1 MIKAVIFD
9 FDGTI
14 LDTETV
20 WYESFREVLAEHGV
34 DLPLEVF
41 AEGIGTY
48 DDSLFRYITRQMGTD
63 RLLKDIQER
72 AFSRHKAKTASLPLR
87 EGVEQYLRDAK
98 RLGLRIALA
107 TSSPQAWVEPFLRS
121 HGLLEYF
128 ETLCTKDDVA
138 KVKPDPEL
146 YTLAV
151 TRLGILPEE
160 AVAFE
165 DSANG
170 AKAAAA
176 AGLRTVIVPNPMTE
190 ALHFERYDLRISSMS
205 GLSLEDLLR
214 RLDPHG

>member
-9 FDGTI
+9 FDGTM

-20 WYESFREVLAEHGV
+20 WYDSFRETLAEHGV

-48 DDSLFRYITRQMGTD
+48 DDSLFRYIIRQMGSD
-63 RLLKDIQER
+63 RLLKEIQDR
-72 AFSRHKAKTASLPLR
+72 ALARHKEKTALLPLR
-87 EGVEQYLRDAK
+87 EGVEDYLRDAV
-98 RLGLRIALA
+98 RLKLRIALA
-107 TSSPQAWVEPFLRS
+107 TSSPYAWVERFLRS
-121 HGLLEYF
+121 HGLMHYF
-128 ETLCTKDDVA
+128 ETLCTKDDVS

-151 TRLGILPEE
+151 SRLGIRPEE

-170 AKAAAA
+170 AKSAVA
-176 AGLRTVIVPNPMTE
+176 AGLRTVIVPNPVTE

-205 GLSLEDLLR
+205 ELNLEELLR
-214 RLDPHG
+214 RLQ

>member
-1 MIKAVIFD
+1 MKAVIFD

-20 WYESFREVLAEHGV
+20 WYDSFREVLAEHGI

-72 AFSRHKAKTASLPLR
+72 ALARHKAKTAALPLR
-87 EGVEQYLRDAK
+87 EGVEECLRDAK

-107 TSSPQAWVEPFLRS
+107 TSSPKAWVEPFLQS
-121 HGLLEYF
+121 HGLLHYF

-146 YTLAV
+146 YSLAV
-151 TRLGILPEE
+151 ARLGVAPGE

-170 AKAAAA
+170 AKSAAA
-176 AGLRTVIVPNPMTE
+176 AGLKIVIVPNPMTE
-190 ALHFERYDLRISSMS
+190 ALYFERYDLRISSMS
-205 GLSLEDLLR
+205 EHTLEEMLH
-214 RLDPHG
+214 RLA